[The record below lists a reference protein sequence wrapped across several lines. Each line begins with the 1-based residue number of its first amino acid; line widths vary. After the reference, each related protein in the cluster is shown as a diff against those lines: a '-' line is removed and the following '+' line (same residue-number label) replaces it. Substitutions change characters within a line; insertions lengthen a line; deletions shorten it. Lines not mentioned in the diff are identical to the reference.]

1 MWSWWREMIPN
12 GWETKKMSDAV
23 IWGSGGTPKATETAY
38 YENGTIPWLVIGDLN
53 DGIVNH
59 SASKIT
65 KLGLQNSSAK
75 LIPPGTLLV
84 AMYGSIGKLG
94 ITGMECCTNQAIA
107 FAKELRGVTTKYV
120 FYYLALMKPKLI
132 SMGKGGT
139 QKNISQTVLKSL
151 DIVVPPLSEQE
162 RIVSRIEELFSQ
174 LDASIAE
181 LKTAKERLKVY
192 RQAVLKEAFR
202 GRYSQVWRK
211 NHPEYS
217 PQSDLDSIK
226 FTEPIFKD
234 TSGDENEICL
244 SLPEAWVKVRLGEVF
259 EVEVGATPS
268 RQKAE
273 YWSGNIPWVSSGEV
287 HFDTISQT
295 NESITQDGLNH
306 TSTDIQ
312 PVGTVML
319 AMIGEGK
326 TRGQAAL
333 LNVEAAHNQNTA
345 AILVSKTPCVPKYI
359 YYFLMLNYENTRRV
373 GSGNNQKALNKERVR
388 ALRFPFT
395 SFEEQSLIVQEIESR
410 LSVCD
415 SIEKTVDTS
424 LQQAEALRQSVL
436 KEAFYGKR

>member
-1 MWSWWREMIPN
+1 MIPN
-12 GWETKKMSDAV
+12 GWEIKKMSDVV
-23 IWGSGGTPKATETAY
+23 IWGSGGTPKATEAAY

-53 DGIVNH
+53 DSIVNY

-75 LIPPGTLLV
+75 LIPAGTLLV

-120 FYYLALMKPKLI
+120 FYYLALMKSKLI

-151 DIVVPPLSEQE
+151 DIVVPPLPDQE

-174 LDASIAE
+174 LEASVAE
-181 LKTAKERLKVY
+181 LKTAKELLKVY
-192 RQAVLKEAFR
+192 RQAVLKEAFE
-202 GRYSQVWRK
+202 GHYSREWRK
-211 NHPEYS
+211 NHPKYS

-226 FTEPIFKD
+226 FAEPIFKD

-244 SLPEAWVKVRLGEVF
+244 SLPETWVKVRLGEVF

-273 YWSGNIPWVSSGEV
+273 YWNGEIPWVSSGEV

-295 NESITQDGLNH
+295 NEFITQEGLKH
-306 TSTDIQ
+306 ASTNIQ

-333 LNVEAAHNQNTA
+333 LNVEAAHNQNAA
-345 AILVSKTPCVPKYI
+345 AILVSKTSCEPKYV

-415 SIEKTVDTS
+415 SIQKTVDTV
-424 LQQAEALRQSVL
+424 LQQAEALRQSIL
-436 KEAFYGKR
+436 KEAFEGGL